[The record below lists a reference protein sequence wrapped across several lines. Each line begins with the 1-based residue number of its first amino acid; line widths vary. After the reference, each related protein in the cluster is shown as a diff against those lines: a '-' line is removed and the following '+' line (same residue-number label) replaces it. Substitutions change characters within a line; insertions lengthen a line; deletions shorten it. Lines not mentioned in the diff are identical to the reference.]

1 MGQKCAQRLLIV
13 RRDPSHAK
21 TRERENLR
29 HAANRNALL
38 IKIDDRLA
46 PTVLLRQVP
55 VHLVAEH
62 IRVHASGNLDDSPQQ
77 LPGHQRARRVVGVID
92 ADELR
97 VFIHKGFQ
105 LGKVGKVPVFL
116 PQVHEPHV
124 RADGLG
130 DGVELLVGRHDAHH
144 AVSRGDERAEHVII
158 CARRTVRWDDL
169 VWLEALIKP
178 ADTLAQGL
186 ASHNVAIGQPACAEA
201 LQKPLLVLA
210 HERKQLVKRHR
221 VHTCLSNIV
230 PRAVFVRVHSF
241 FHGKGF
247 DFHASAPY

>member
-46 PTVLLRQVP
+46 PAVLLRQVP
-55 VHLVAEH
+55 IDLVAEH

-105 LGKVGKVPVFL
+105 LGKVGKVSVFL

-158 CARRTVRWDDL
+158 CARCAVRRNDL
-169 VWLEALIKP
+169 VRSETFIEP
-178 ADTLAQGL
+178 ANSLAQGL
-186 ASHNVAIGQPACAEA
+186 ASHNVAIGQPSCAEA
-201 LQKPLLVLA
+201 LQKCLLVLA
-210 HERKQLVKRHR
+210 RERKQLVKRHR

-230 PRAVFVRVHSF
+230 PRAVFVRVHPF

-247 DFHASAPY
+247 DFHTGAPY